1 MPIFSDVDWVWICLI
16 FSSKTKLSKSSIV
29 RLSNN
34 DAILDKVDGQAKSL
48 VAVVNGRAATFT
60 GEEGENNAKNL
71 ACIKILKWF
80 QIPMNKRHF
89 DLQIR
94 VISNQTEEIYNSSP
108 LIAISIKR
116 NNIYLLYNRWNI

>member
-60 GEEGENNAKNL
+60 GEEGKDYVF
-71 ACIKILKWF
+71 K
-80 QIPMNKRHF
+80 
-89 DLQIR
+89 D
-94 VISNQTEEIYNSSP
+94 S
-108 LIAISIKR
+108 
-116 NNIYLLYNRWNI
+116 